1 MTVNY
6 PSSVF
11 LQKIRVSSI
20 IALTLFI
27 FTLLSLEGEGG
38 LDLWTM
44 LLPNDIVV
52 VMLWPMTLVLMIL
65 VHDDICT

>member
-11 LQKIRVSSI
+11 LQKIKVSSMI
-20 IALTLFI
+20 DLILLA

-38 LDLWTM
+38 LDLST
-44 LLPNDIVV
+44 LLPLNVV
-52 VMLWPMTLVLMIL
+52 VML
-65 VHDDICT
+65 